1 MRIDILSYLKFIPI
15 RSVFIFCATFVWF
28 ALITIG
34 NTSQIHASQSMAID
48 AVERLNEDIG
58 NLLIKYA
65 QSENSSELDNIALK
79 DGLTAI
85 FKNSLDIEAI
95 SQSVIGAAWRQATP
109 VQRQNFQLVFT
120 DYLAQKYS
128 SHFPKIVGSQFS
140 IVGAE
145 EIKKNY
151 FLIKVNASIN
161 NNSTDVKWYVLKR
174 RGQYRIVNIALS
186 DTSILN
192 VERRVIRSLLQ
203 QRAGNLDRLIAYLPN
218 RYSDRF

>member
-1 MRIDILSYLKFIPI
+1 MRIDILSHLKFIPI
-15 RSVFIFCATFVWF
+15 RSVFIVCATFVWL

-34 NTSQIHASQSMAID
+34 TTSQIHASQSMAID
-48 AVERLNEDIG
+48 AVERLNEDVG

-65 QSENSSELDNIALK
+65 QSENSSEFENKALK

-85 FKNSLDIEAI
+85 FKKSLDIEAI

-109 VQRQNFQLVFT
+109 RQRQNFQLVFT

-128 SHFPKIVGSQFS
+128 SHFPKFVGSQFS

-151 FLIKVNASIN
+151 FMIMVNASIN

-203 QRAGNLDRLIAYLPN
+203 QRAGNLDRLITYLPN
-218 RYSDRF
+218 RYSDR